1 MSDSTERHEPL
12 EEQLHAEGY
21 RLVAGVDEAGR
32 GCLAGPVVAAAVIF
46 PIDTRI
52 SGVDDSKRLT
62 PERREEL
69 LEKIR
74 ADALCMTTY
83 YASPRKIEEVNIL
96 QAALHAMHEAV
107 SELDPAPDF
116 VLIDGNHA
124 FPTVI
129 PHKAVV
135 KGDSRSHVISAAS
148 IVAKVL
154 RDRHMVELDQEY
166 PQYGWAQ
173 HKGYPTRSHY
183 EAIAEH
189 GPSPHH
195 RRTFRLYRE

>member
-1 MSDSTERHEPL
+1 MTDSMEAHEQL
-12 EEQLHAEGY
+12 EEQLHTEGY
-21 RLVAGVDEAGR
+21 RFVAGVDEAGR

-46 PIDTRI
+46 PVDTQI
-52 SGVDDSKRLT
+52 FGVDDSKRLT

-74 ADALCMTTY
+74 AEALCVTTHH
-83 YASPRKIEEVNIL
+83 ASPRKIEEVNIL

-107 SELDPAPDF
+107 TALEPSPDF

-124 FPTVI
+124 FPTII
-129 PHKAVV
+129 PHKAII

-148 IVAKVL
+148 IVAKVV
-154 RDRHMVELDQEY
+154 RDRYMVELDREY

>member
-1 MSDSTERHEPL
+1 MAHSTESPKAP
-12 EEQLHAEGY
+12 EEQLYAEGY
-21 RLVAGVDEAGR
+21 RFVAGVDEAGR

-46 PIDTRI
+46 PAGRRI
-52 SGVDDSKRLT
+52 AGVDDSKRLT
-62 PERREEL
+62 PERREDL
-69 LEKIR
+69 LEKIHKE
-74 ADALCMTTY
+74 ALCVSTH

-107 SELDPAPDF
+107 TALDPSPDF

-129 PHKAVV
+129 PHKAVI

-148 IVAKVL
+148 IVAKVV
-154 RDRHMVELDQEY
+154 RDRHMVALDREY